1 MLKKVL
7 SVVLALVLALG
18 VCAVAA
24 SAATASQLEDI
35 LSHLPNERN
44 AHYYKDATEANI
56 LAAREA
62 AYAALESGKTADI
75 NAAYALCQAAY
86 DEAWASEEV
95 EYDEW
100 GDTVAVFYNR
110 DESKAHAT
118 LYYDTD
124 APDYLMPG
132 DTFDVTFSIKT
143 DFPLRQF
150 RVSFAYDNT
159 VFEAN
164 ETPETAGSSISY
176 ADAIVDI
183 LDTELLG
190 YSTAYGYYQ
199 GKRITTRN
207 YYPLEWDAEKQA
219 RYNFIE
225 KEFCRNTK
233 NGGAD
238 YMLPTEKTEIF
249 TVSMRVKEN
258 VALGTTG
265 EIFVAPE
272 MCANMENDYLYDGV
286 PSMPIKIFRG
296 FSTDPN
302 EMVADIDNRV
312 CYAWNVIDE
321 GTGVGQTITFEGTA
335 LKTYTIGEEPVVEL
349 DYDALEAAVDEAAGY
364 EAAKYTED
372 SWKTYE
378 DAVAAG
384 AAELEDKALETQ
396 DDIDALTKT
405 ITDARDAL
413 VLAPEE
419 PEEPSEILN
428 ITELTVPVVGK
439 YTELEVLISKPVKKI
454 QFIDVNGNT
463 FTYYDGY
470 SRTLDITDNEDGT
483 QTWTVNFTSRA
494 AEESYEVHV
503 KNMDS
508 TWSDKT
514 YTYNATVQTSDN
526 TIFSAEVPDAKETDG
541 RLKYGAHNIVVK
553 TSTDVTKLQVIYNG
567 TTTTYSPSS
576 SKATIEEVDGQLVW
590 TIKQNFY
597 KVGNGL
603 VYQFA
608 SRSST
613 SSWTTS
619 EDVVLTLDVL
629 H

>member
-24 SAATASQLEDI
+24 SAATASQLEE
-35 LSHLPNERN
+35 LLQHLPNERN
-44 AHYYKDATEANI
+44 AHYYKDATEAQINE
-56 LAAREA
+56 ARTAGE
-62 AYAALESGKTADI
+62 AALESGDASEI
-75 NAAYALCQAAY
+75 NKAYALCQAAY

-124 APDYLMPG
+124 AGDYLMPG

-150 RVSFAYDNT
+150 RVAFAYDKT
-159 VFEAN
+159 IFQAN
-164 ETPETAGSSISY
+164 ETPDTAGSSISF
-176 ADAIVDI
+176 ADAIVDV
-183 LDTELLG
+183 LDTTLHT
-190 YSTAYGYYQ
+190 YNTAYGYRPDNGQ
-199 GKRITTRN
+199 FITNRQF
-207 YYPLEWDAEKQA
+207 YPITWSQEKISQ
-219 RYNFIE
+219 YNFIE
-225 KEFCRNTK
+225 KEFSRNTK
-233 NGGAD
+233 HDAD
-238 YMLPTEKTEIF
+238 FMFPTEKTEIF
-249 TVSMRVKEN
+249 TVSMKVRDD
-258 VALGTTG
+258 AAIGSTG
-265 EIFVAPE
+265 EIFVCPE
-272 MCANMENDYLYDGV
+272 MCANMENDYLFDGI

-296 FSTDPN
+296 LSTDPY
-302 EMVADIDNRV
+302 ERVADIDNRIQPA
-312 CYAWNVIDE
+312 YAVTDE
-321 GTGVGQTITFEGTA
+321 GTGVGQTITWEGTA

-349 DYDALEAAVDEAAGY
+349 DYEALEAAVNEAAGY

-372 SWKTYE
+372 SWKVYE

-419 PEEPSEILN
+419 PSEILN
-428 ITELTVPVVGK
+428 ITELTTPVVGK
-439 YTELEVLISKPVKKI
+439 YTTLEVLIDKPVKKV

-470 SRTLDITDNEDGT
+470 SHTLDIKDNEDGT
-483 QTWTVNFTSRA
+483 QTWTVELMSREP
-494 AEESYEVHV
+494 EETYDARV
-503 KNMDS
+503 KNLDS
-508 TWSDKT
+508 SWSDKT
-514 YTYNATVQTSDN
+514 YTYEATVQTSDN
-526 TIFSAEVPDAKETDG
+526 TIFSAEVPDAAETGG
-541 RLKYGAHNIVVK
+541 RLKYGTHEMVVK

-567 TTTTYSPSS
+567 TTTTYSPTS
-576 SKATIEEVDGQLVW
+576 SKATVEEVDGKLVW
-590 TIKQNFY
+590 TLKINFY
-597 KVGNGL
+597 KVGNNL
-603 VYQFA
+603 LYQFA
-608 SRSST
+608 TRT
-613 SSWTTS
+613 SMASWKTS
-619 EDVVLTLDVL
+619 EDVTLTLDVL